1 MSIFSR
7 PRSAAPAAKTNN
19 KPAGKSPSAGKG
31 FSLLDTQLSVSG
43 DLETTGSLRIEG
55 NLDGSVLSADSVVIG
70 VGSKIT
76 GDIHAREVVVG
87 GTITG
92 NVHASERVELQAT
105 AVVTGDVHTGSIL
118 IQEGGVVNGRV
129 LMGPPGSSGAH
140 GRPLETPEP
149 ARR

>member
-1 MSIFSR
+1 MRFFSR
-7 PRSAAPAAKTNN
+7 PRTASPAAS
-19 KPAGKSPSAGKG
+19 KSAPNGKG
-31 FSLLDTQLSVSG
+31 YSLLDAPLTITG

-55 NLDGSVLSADSVVIG
+55 NLDGSVLSADSVVVG
-70 VGSKIT
+70 VGCRIT

-118 IQEGGVVNGRV
+118 VQEGGVVNGRV
-129 LMGPPGSSGAH
+129 LMGPPGSSDAH
-140 GRPLETPEP
+140 GRPLDALAA